1 MRDALV
7 DDNEGDLRLS
17 SCLVVQLSEGLA
29 ELPDLLVN
37 DLISL
42 GITDTIAEDNEVG
55 REVALMVSGKD
66 FDGLLKRVLH
76 LSLNDLLALPL
87 NDVFRVVLAHLL
99 VGARSET
106 NDRVGACVANIDS
119 DQHRSHV
126 VHDLRE
132 LEMEEVA
139 FNLRI
144 DLTQDVGGLTHVE
157 FKAIASGDNLRWDLK
172 LMEELLVHLVVVLLT
187 KHDHDDLG
195 VSEHTVWSIHHVIKE
210 LTFDLSVVIFSL
222 KLDEVG
228 LLNFDLERI
237 ARLHKRVVNVV
248 SDLEVRALPRVGPL
262 WVLIDH
268 HPFTLEQVHSL
279 LNRQALQ

>member
-55 REVALMVSGKD
+55 GELTLVVSGKD
-66 FDGLLKRVLH
+66 FNSLLKRVLH
-76 LSLNDLLALPL
+76 LSLNDLLALSL
-87 NDVFRVVLAHLL
+87 NDVFRVILAHFL
-99 VGARSET
+99 VGACSEA
-106 NDRVGACVANIDS
+106 NDRVGACMTNIDS
-119 DQHRSHV
+119 DQHRLHV

-132 LEMEEVA
+132 LEVEEVA
-139 FNLRI
+139 FDLRV
-144 DLTQDVGGLTHVE
+144 DLTQDVGSFTHVE
-157 FKAIASGDNLRWDLK
+157 LESIASGDNLRWDLK

-187 KHDHDDLG
+187 EHDHDDLG
-195 VSEHTVWSIHHVIKE
+195 VSEHTVWTIHHVIKE
-210 LTFDLSVVIFSL
+210 LTFDLSVVVFSL

-228 LLNFDLERI
+228 LLNLDLES
-237 ARLHKRVVNVV
+237 AACLHKRVVNAV
-248 SDLEVRALPRVGPL
+248 SDLEV
-262 WVLIDH
+262 
-268 HPFTLEQVHSL
+268 
-279 LNRQALQ
+279 